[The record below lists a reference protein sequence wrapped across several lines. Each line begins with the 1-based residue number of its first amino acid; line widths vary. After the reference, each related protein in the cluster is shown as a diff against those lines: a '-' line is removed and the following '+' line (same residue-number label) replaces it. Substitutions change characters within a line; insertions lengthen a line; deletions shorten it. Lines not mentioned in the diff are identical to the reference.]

1 MRPVVLALLFVVCFL
16 ATGAASA
23 QISLPDQISD
33 QEFWRLVSEFSEPS
47 GPYTGDNWISNEAS
61 IQNVIPALR
70 QITKPGGVYLG
81 VGPEQ
86 NFTYMW
92 AMQSRLGFVVDIRRQ
107 NMLTIMLFK
116 ALFELAPDR
125 ADFVSRLF
133 SRQRPAGLDA
143 NTNIKALM
151 SAFGSAPKEGLAA
164 NTEAVHSVFA
174 KHGFALSADDLST
187 IDFVYGIF
195 NRGGPAI
202 TAEFASPGSPAG
214 VPVTYTDLMTATD
227 RNGQAWSYLSSDAAY
242 QYVRELH
249 RKNLII
255 PLVGDFAGRSTL
267 RKISE
272 YLKQR
277 NAKVTVFYVS
287 NVENYLKAPGVLQSF
302 HANVAALPID
312 ASSMFVRWAPIPS
325 VGNVPWFTPEIGGVW
340 GVVTTLQPMAELVE
354 LINAGRAPASY
365 ADTLKLSKDPM
376 LLAAQIQDP
385 SLRRVTGRVNG
396 MSGLKPNEIVRVEL
410 VESLR
415 AGGTI
420 ISADVAAD
428 GSFALGNVP
437 PRTYQA
443 IILRACKGCSAARVG
458 GSPVNVVVAE
468 KDVSGLQL
476 ALDPQ

>member
-1 MRPVVLALLFVVCFL
+1 
-16 ATGAASA
+16 
-23 QISLPDQISD
+23 
-33 QEFWRLVSEFSEPS
+33 
-47 GPYTGDNWISNEAS
+47 
-61 IQNVIPALR
+61 
-70 QITKPGGVYLG
+70 
-81 VGPEQ
+81 
-86 NFTYMW
+86 
-92 AMQSRLGFVVDIRRQ
+92 
-107 NMLTIMLFK
+107 
-116 ALFELAPDR
+116 
-125 ADFVSRLF
+125 
-133 SRQRPAGLDA
+133 
-143 NTNIKALM
+143 
-151 SAFGSAPKEGLAA
+151 
-164 NTEAVHSVFA
+164 
-174 KHGFALSADDLST
+174 
-187 IDFVYGIF
+187 
-195 NRGGPAI
+195 
-202 TAEFASPGSPAG
+202 
-214 VPVTYTDLMTATD
+214 
-227 RNGQAWSYLSSDAAY
+227 
-242 QYVRELH
+242 
-249 RKNLII
+249 
-255 PLVGDFAGRSTL
+255 
-267 RKISE
+267 
-272 YLKQR
+272 
-277 NAKVTVFYVS
+277 
-287 NVENYLKAPGVLQSF
+287 
-302 HANVAALPID
+302 
-312 ASSMFVRWAPIPS
+312 
-325 VGNVPWFTPEIGGVW
+325 VW